1 MPLLVHFS
9 LPVTANHS
17 IQTSLVVFVMIFVIR
32 ENPFRIL
39 QVIQIQFKRRRA
51 GMFKKCPVFFLLSSD
66 GVPVDCVPV
75 IMGNV
80 SGPVL
85 FQ

>member
-1 MPLLVHFS
+1 
-9 LPVTANHS
+9 
-17 IQTSLVVFVMIFVIR
+17 
-32 ENPFRIL
+32 
-39 QVIQIQFKRRRA
+39 
-51 GMFKKCPVFFLLSSD
+51 MFKKCPVFFLLSSD

-85 FQ
+85 FGSVKIIAQNYLQAPAE